1 MLPPAMAITAPR
13 GMHPS
18 GAIDLCDGSAV
29 NGPNHNVSGGIRG
42 GEAENQS
49 RLLAFNS
56 AGHEDGSD
64 EKESPLQIER
74 GVHQVGQRRVDDA
87 T

>member
-1 MLPPAMAITAPR
+1 MLPPAMTITAPVECTQAV
-13 GMHPS
+13 PS
-18 GAIDLCDGSAV
+18 TFAMDPPWTVPARMFD
-29 NGPNHNVSGGIRG
+29 GIRG
-42 GEAENQS
+42 CEAENQS
-49 RLLAFNS
+49 RLAFNS

-74 GVHQVGQRRVDDA
+74 RVRQAGRRRVDDA